1 MKNAQTFSTAAG
13 GSSDIIDQTTG
24 QAGRAP
30 HSPPAVLPHA
40 AGRGRSRSRHVFGL
54 PLVPWCLL
62 ALLVLLPVAGCSD
75 SDSDDLVLSD
85 ALWVA
90 FQDGDGPWQKLDI
103 TEDTL
108 SFTPDVTDP
117 DGRYGLAVVMA
128 QGESRTVQ
136 ALTLKTTVDEFPA
149 IDLASLFSQVD
160 VPLKIT
166 LVKES
171 VGEGGHVE
179 FEAGDED
186 TSWYWDW
193 DDSNIVT
200 LEPYTAPYDL
210 VATLHTGGLPSKLL
224 VKTFPDDLMEGDTW
238 EVTVDFDDE
247 DALDIQGPYTID
259 LDGTLMDDGEVF
271 LVTKNNTHASLGY
284 FYSFSDSDPAS
295 SFEYYAPASLPEGCV
310 YLLELELELDVD
322 SSLIYY
328 EGFSAP
334 ESKTI
339 EGIDSYDDFVVE
351 FAADTSTGSL
361 LPGMTWE
368 GAFENALAFAR
379 VFKGTARNIDYT
391 AVSLV
396 TAGRVDA
403 DITGFT
409 MPDLRSAQGWYP
421 LWSVPASAQES
432 YSLAAVVLASEDV
445 ALADFLQSDLA
456 TLYFDRGLRL
466 EAGSWLAAVARY
478 HLAEESPDN
487 L

>member
-1 MKNAQTFSTAAG
+1 M
-13 GSSDIIDQTTG
+13 
-24 QAGRAP
+24 
-30 HSPPAVLPHA
+30 
-40 AGRGRSRSRHVFGL
+40 
-54 PLVPWCLL
+54 
-62 ALLVLLPVAGCSD
+62 LLPVAGCSD
-75 SDSDDLVLSD
+75 SDSDDLVLTD

-90 FQDGDGPWQKLDI
+90 FQDGDGPWQALDI

-108 SFTPDVTDP
+108 SFTPEVSDP
-117 DGRYGLAVVMA
+117 DGRYGLAAVMA
-128 QGESRTVQ
+128 RGESRAVQ
-136 ALTLKTTVDEFPA
+136 ALTLKTTVDEIPA

-160 VPLKIT
+160 VPLEIT
-166 LVKES
+166 LVEES
-171 VGEGGHVE
+171 VGEGGQVE
-179 FEAGDED
+179 FEAGDES
-186 TSWYWDW
+186 TSWN
-193 DDSNIVT
+193 DSNTIT

-210 VATLHTGGLPSKLL
+210 VATMHSGGLPSKLL
-224 VKTFPDDLMEGDTW
+224 VETFPDGLVDGNTW

-247 DALDIQGPYTID
+247 DALDILGPQTID
-259 LDGTLMDDGEVF
+259 LGVTLIDDGEVF
-271 LVTKNNTHASLGY
+271 LVTKNNTRASLGY
-284 FYSFSDSDPAS
+284 FHASSDTDPAS
-295 SFEYYAPASLPEGCV
+295 SFEYYAPESLPDGCV

-334 ESKTI
+334 GSETHA
-339 EGIDSYDDFVVE
+339 GIDSYDDIVVE

-368 GAFENALAFAR
+368 GTYGNALAFAR

-445 ALADFLQSDLA
+445 ALANFLQSDLA

-478 HLAEESPDN
+478 QMAEENPDN

>member
-179 FEAGDED
+179 FEAGDENAY
-186 TSWYWDW
+186 WY
-193 DDSNIVT
+193 DSNTIT

-210 VATLHTGGLPSKLL
+210 VATMHSGGLPSKLL